1 MMTADTNSSLIRTV
15 ESLVVPFTRLFLAH
29 DRNLSVYRRGVAF
42 SYGQMRKEV
51 VWCILPAQVRTREA
65 SGFWSARALL
75 PTHQSM
81 QTPSDILLDH
91 LKLIERIIGNLCRGA
106 MDASQ
111 MEELFGFV
119 QLRLVE
125 NDYSIIRAFQGRS
138 SFGTY
143 LTTVVARLLN
153 DYRNHEWGKW
163 HDSAEAKRQGDL
175 AVELERLIGRDKR
188 SIDEALVILQRKY
201 SGVTKVMIE
210 QLAELF
216 PKRHG
221 RRMVGLDQRPE
232 PSIAGTGDALAN
244 RETAAL
250 ISEVVSAFIA
260 QLPKEDQ
267 LLFQLRFESDMP
279 VPQIANSM
287 RQDAQHLYRRLQMHF
302 GNLRGK
308 LKEAGVSAADVARL
322 MGSDSVLDF
331 KRKSGGRRPSN
342 DEAPGRKPEEDA

>member
-1 MMTADTNSSLIRTV
+1 MTAETNNSLIRTAGCPV
-15 ESLVVPFTRLFLAH
+15 APFTRLLLAR
-29 DRNLSVYRRGVAF
+29 DRNLSFYRRGVAF
-42 SYGQMRKEV
+42 SYGPMRKEV

-65 SGFWSARALL
+65 SGFWSARALR

-81 QTPSDILLDH
+81 TTPSDLLLDH
-91 LKLIERIIGNLCRGA
+91 LKLIERIIGNLCRGT

-111 MEELFGFV
+111 MEEFFGFV
-119 QLRLVE
+119 QLRLIE
-125 NDYSIIRAFQGRS
+125 NEYSIIRAFQGRS

-201 SGVTKVMIE
+201 SGVTKEMLE
-210 QLAELF
+210 QLAERF
-216 PKRHG
+216 PTRYG

-232 PSIAGTGDALAN
+232 PSVAGTGDALAN
-244 RETAAL
+244 RETAARA
-250 ISEVVSAFIA
+250 SEVVSAFIA

-267 LLFQLRFESDMP
+267 LLFQLRFEGDMP
-279 VPQIANSM
+279 VPQIANSLK
-287 RQDAQHLYRRLQMHF
+287 QDAQRLYRRLQSHF

-308 LKEAGVSAADVARL
+308 LEDAGVSAADVARL

-331 KRKSGGRRPSN
+331 KRKSGGRRPSK
-342 DEAPGRKPEEDA
+342 DEDPGGKPEEDA

>member
-1 MMTADTNSSLIRTV
+1 ML
-15 ESLVVPFTRLFLAH
+15 LAH
-29 DRNLSVYRRGVAF
+29 NRNLSFHPGDVVVG
-42 SYGQMRKEV
+42 YGRMRKEF
-51 VWCILPAQVRTREA
+51 VWCILPAPVRTREA
-65 SGFWSARALL
+65 SESWSARALR

-91 LKLIERIIGNLCRGA
+91 LKVIERIIRSLCRGA

-111 MEELFGFV
+111 MEEFFGFV
-119 QLRLVE
+119 KLRLVE
-125 NDYSIIRAFQGRS
+125 NDYAIVRAFQGRS

-175 AVELERLIGRDKR
+175 AVDLERLIGRDKR
-188 SIDEALVILQRKY
+188 SIDDALVILQRKY
-201 SGVTKVMIE
+201 PGVTKAMIE
-210 QLAELF
+210 QLAERF

-221 RRMVGLDQRPE
+221 RRRVGLDQRPE
-232 PSIAGTGDALAN
+232 PSVADTGDSLAN

-250 ISEVVSAFIA
+250 ISEVVSAFIE

-267 LLFQLRFESDMP
+267 LLFQLRFECDMP

-287 RQDAQHLYRRLQMHF
+287 RKDAQRLYRLLQTHF
-302 GNLRGK
+302 GALRRK
-308 LKEAGVSAADVARL
+308 LEGAGVSAADVDRL
-322 MGSDSVLDF
+322 TGSDSVLDF

-342 DEAPGRKPEEDA
+342 DEDPGGKPEEDA

>member
-1 MMTADTNSSLIRTV
+1 
-15 ESLVVPFTRLFLAH
+15 
-29 DRNLSVYRRGVAF
+29 
-42 SYGQMRKEV
+42 
-51 VWCILPAQVRTREA
+51 
-65 SGFWSARALL
+65 
-75 PTHQSM
+75 M

-91 LKLIERIIGNLCRGA
+91 LAVIERIIGNLCRGA

-111 MEELFGFV
+111 IEEFFGFV
-119 QLRLVE
+119 KLRLIE
-125 NDYSIIRAFQGRS
+125 NDYAIIRAFQGRS

-188 SIDEALVILQRKY
+188 SIDEALIILQQKY

-210 QLAELF
+210 QLAERF
-216 PKRHG
+216 PIRYG

-232 PSIAGTGDALAN
+232 PSVEGTGDSLAN

-250 ISEVVSAFIA
+250 ISEVVSAFIE

-267 LLFQLRFESDMP
+267 LLFRLRFECDMT
-279 VPQIANSM
+279 VPQIAISM
-287 RQDAQHLYRRLQMHF
+287 RKDAQRLYRLLQTHF
-302 GNLRGK
+302 ATLRRK
-308 LKEAGVSAADVARL
+308 LEDAGVSAADVARL
-322 MGSDSVLDF
+322 TGSDSVLDF
-331 KRKSGGRRPSN
+331 KPKIGGRRPSN
-342 DEAPGRKPEEDA
+342 DEDPGGTPGEDA